1 MILQA
6 QTRRMIV
13 LDYVLAMILLVVL
26 NGFVLGTSDDMAFL
40 PWVTKAADPVLYT
53 GDPRFGA
60 WPIAYYYF
68 HILYLRLALS
78 VFSFQAGLVL
88 SILLSWFLLLV
99 GLCMVA
105 QALSRQRVPAI
116 LFAILLTG
124 YFNGNL
130 SGGYFLFA
138 SGFSTHYLAFPLV
151 LIALALVLR
160 QRIFLAALPL
170 LLAGAINPRVGVF
183 GLASIAIAWIAL
195 RAPRQR
201 RTLGIAAALFS
212 LLATILFVATAPASA
227 GGMPFAEIARA
238 WIFIRSPAHY
248 VPAAWPLFTH
258 MVLGLTVIAYGLV
271 WRFLA
276 DAKARAVWISG
287 AAGLAFILAGMINST
302 WMVVPVLVLANPF
315 EFGPNVLAALYM
327 LMGIWLVARMERG
340 LFLSS
345 LLVLAVP
352 DLQTRLMLFI
362 AAMAADDFW
371 LPERSSE
378 PSWRPRPGESLLL
391 CAQGAILLGSL
402 LLLHGDWRQQDY
414 RAELMVLPLLAMAS
428 LVVMTWS
435 APLKR
440 HWTYAVPGA
449 FALMVLAMEL
459 VRANPNP
466 VRDAVTT
473 DTASLCNY
481 VTASTGKAEIF
492 VTSPDMY
499 DFQYY
504 CRRASFAGFVH
515 MPLSTDAIPGWI
527 ARLRQMGVMPAALDL
542 ARLNHVTAPDFT
554 AYGRMEAASFR
565 RLVAGDT
572 RVRYVLVTAK
582 QSLDLPLR
590 YQNAGYRLYALTP

>member
-1 MILQA
+1 MNG
-6 QTRRMIV
+6 QTRRGII

-40 PWVTKAADPVLYT
+40 PWAAKAADPALYT

-68 HILYLRLALS
+68 HILYLRLVLS
-78 VFSFQAGLVL
+78 VFSFHAGLVL

-105 QALSRQRVPAI
+105 QALSAKRVPAT
-116 LFAILLTG
+116 LFAVLLTG

-151 LIALALVLR
+151 LIALALMLR
-160 QRIFLAALPL
+160 QRILPAVLPL

-183 GLASIAIAWIAL
+183 GLASLAIAWIAL
-195 RAPRQR
+195 RPPGQR
-201 RTLGIAAALFS
+201 RTLGIAAAIFS
-212 LLATILFVATAPASA
+212 LLATMLFVVTAPASA
-227 GGMPFAEIARA
+227 GGMPFEEIARA

-248 VPAAWPLFTH
+248 VPASWPLFAF
-258 MVLGLTVIAYGLV
+258 MVLGLTVIAYGLAG
-271 WRFLA
+271 RLLA

-287 AAGLAFILAGMINST
+287 AVGLAFILAGLVNSAG
-302 WMVVPVLVLANPF
+302 MVVPLLVLANPF
-315 EFGPNVLAALYM
+315 EFGPNVLAILYV
-327 LMGIWLVARMERG
+327 LMGVWLVARMQRG
-340 LFLSS
+340 LLLSS

-362 AAMAADDFW
+362 AATAADIFW
-371 LPERSSE
+371 LRDRSAA
-378 PSWRPRPGESLLL
+378 PSWRPRPGEAMLL
-391 CAQGAILLGSL
+391 CVQGVILLGAL
-402 LLLHGDWRQQDY
+402 LLLHGDWGQQDY
-414 RAELMVLPLLAMAS
+414 RAELMVLPLLAMAG

-440 HWTYAVPGA
+440 PWTYAVPGA
-449 FALMVLAMEL
+449 FAVMVLAMEL

-466 VRDAVTT
+466 MRDAVTP
-473 DTASLCNY
+473 DTAGLCSY
-481 VTASTGKAEIF
+481 VTANTDKAAIF
-492 VTSPDMY
+492 VTPPDMY

-527 ARLRQMGVMPAALDL
+527 ARLRQMGVMPADLDL
-542 ARLNHVTAPDFT
+542 ARLDHVTAPDFA
-554 AYGRMEAASFR
+554 AYGRMDAASFR
-565 RLVAGDT
+565 RLAAEDS
-572 RVRYVLVTAK
+572 RLRYVLVTAK
-582 QSLDLPLR
+582 QSLALPLR
-590 YQNAGYRLYALTP
+590 YQNTGYRLYALTP